1 MNDILRRAIKRF
13 IQGVV
18 AYLVTALGTQ
28 MVGVDIFDFDV
39 LAGLLVGAVAAGL
52 SASWNGVIDPVL
64 NKLKGGGTNQK
75 Q

>member
-1 MNDILRRAIKRF
+1 MNDILRRALKRF

-52 SASWNGVIDPVL
+52 SASWNGVIDPAL
-64 NKLKGGGTNQK
+64 SKLKGGGTNQK

>member
-1 MNDILRRAIKRF
+1 MNDILRRALKRF

-52 SASWNGVIDPVL
+52 SASWNGVIDPAL

>member
-52 SASWNGVIDPVL
+52 SASWNGVIDPAL

-75 Q
+75 

>member
-1 MNDILRRAIKRF
+1 MNDILRRAVKRF

-52 SASWNGVIDPVL
+52 SASWNGVIDPAL

>member
-52 SASWNGVIDPVL
+52 SASWNGVIDPAL

>member
-1 MNDILRRAIKRF
+1 MNDILKRALKRF

-18 AYLVTALGTQ
+18 AYLATALGTQ

-52 SASWNGVIDPVL
+52 SASWNGVIDPAL

>member
-1 MNDILRRAIKRF
+1 
-13 IQGVV
+13 
-18 AYLVTALGTQ
+18 

-52 SASWNGVIDPVL
+52 SASWNGVIDPAL